1 MRTLRL
7 PLDGAAL
14 VAPALGAAATIFASY
29 VSLRMGAE
37 VGFGLV
43 AVVTFFLLAVAA
55 FVVAPHVAVALTIPI
70 FALVPTAKVLVS
82 PALGPL
88 KDLITLAA
96 IVATVG
102 LLVLDR
108 SRSRT
113 AIRPDRWVLLGV
125 ALLLGL
131 YAVNVGGGHGVAWGQ
146 GFRLTAEPLLL
157 LVVGLT
163 LRQPQRTL
171 RWAMASLVATSCF
184 VALVGLFQQ
193 TVGVWT
199 LYSWGYQFG
208 KELRTYNNGLLRS
221 FGTLDVAFAYAAF
234 LLSGLAA
241 VVFWMRRGPL
251 AIGCAVLIVAGLTV
265 SFVRTAL
272 LISLALAGLWLA
284 RRGFAATAVLFLAAA
299 VVATGSILV
308 GGAGASESRSYQT
321 GPSSSLTLNGR
332 TSAWKTAL
340 GPAREWPFGRG
351 VGEVGTA
358 AERASYSLEPASG
371 GAKADTT
378 AVDSGY
384 LATIADVG
392 LVGLFVQLGLL
403 GRLIALFRAPA
414 VRHRRAAWLG
424 LAFLC
429 VVLLDASTRA
439 SFTGFPTAFLGLL
452 LVGLALNAAAD
463 PDRRESAVPAVRPG

>member
-1 MRTLRL
+1 
-7 PLDGAAL
+7 
-14 VAPALGAAATIFASY
+14 
-29 VSLRMGAE
+29 
-37 VGFGLV
+37 
-43 AVVTFFLLAVAA
+43 
-55 FVVAPHVAVALTIPI
+55 
-70 FALVPTAKVLVS
+70 
-82 PALGPL
+82 
-88 KDLITLAA
+88 
-96 IVATVG
+96 
-102 LLVLDR
+102 
-108 SRSRT
+108 
-113 AIRPDRWVLLGV
+113 
-125 ALLLGL
+125 
-131 YAVNVGGGHGVAWGQ
+131 VGGGHGVAWAQ

-171 RWAMASLVATSCF
+171 RWAMVSLVATSCF

-221 FGTLDVAFAYAAF
+221 FGTLDVSFAYAAF

-265 SFVRTAL
+265 SYVRTAL
-272 LISLALAGLWLA
+272 LISVALAGLWLA

-308 GGAGASESRSYQT
+308 TGGGASESRSYQT

-340 GPAREWPFGRG
+340 GSPKEWPFGRG

-358 AERASYSLEPASG
+358 AERAAYTLQPG
-371 GAKADTT
+371 QNDRPTT
-378 AVDSGY
+378 RAVDSGY
-384 LATIADVG
+384 LATMADVG
-392 LVGLFVQLGLL
+392 LVGLLLELGLFVRIIVL
-403 GRLIALFRAPA
+403 AGAKA
-414 VRHRRAAWLG
+414 VRRRRSAWLA
-424 LAFLC
+424 LAFMA
-429 VVLLDASTRA
+429 VLMLDAVTRA

-452 LVGLALNAAAD
+452 LVGLALNAATD
-463 PDRRESAVPAVRPG
+463 PDRREAALPAVRPG